1 MGNFSE
7 DWEHWPDALTVR
19 AGAASFFSTET
30 SALLTP
36 ALPYLATLP
45 QHHLSAVKLLLQ
57 PRGVTCSP

>member
-36 ALPYLATLP
+36 ALPI
-45 QHHLSAVKLLLQ
+45 
-57 PRGVTCSP
+57 